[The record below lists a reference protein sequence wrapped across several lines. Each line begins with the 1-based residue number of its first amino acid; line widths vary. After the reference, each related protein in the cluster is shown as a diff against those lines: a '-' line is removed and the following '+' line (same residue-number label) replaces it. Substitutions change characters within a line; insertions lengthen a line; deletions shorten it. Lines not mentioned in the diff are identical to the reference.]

1 MKKTEVAGCR
11 LCFLFGSETVK
22 QLELT
27 PRLRAVAELVPAG
40 AAVADIGTDHA
51 YLPVWLL
58 LEGKIIR
65 AIAADLRE
73 GPLNRAKL
81 TAKEYD
87 CKENITFRLC
97 DGLSGITPEEADTI
111 VIAGM
116 GGETIAAILEQAAWT
131 KNEKYSLIL
140 QPMSA
145 QNDLRRW
152 LWMQGYGI
160 RNELIIREGEKL
172 YNILL
177 VSYGSARKLT
187 LGEEWAGCQ
196 TQDTKQELRGEYLTR
211 LLEKT
216 DRAIA
221 GISRGKGEKDS
232 ARLEDLRQVRQALA
246 EMKKEWDAW
255 QQ

>member
-1 MKKTEVAGCR
+1 M
-11 LCFLFGSETVK
+11 K

-27 PRLRAVAELVPAG
+27 PRLRAVAELVPHG

-58 LEGKIIR
+58 LEGKITR
-65 AIAADLRE
+65 AIAADLCE
-73 GPLNRAKL
+73 GPLARARL

-87 CKENITFRLC
+87 CNENITFRLC
-97 DGLSGITPEEADTI
+97 DGLSGIAPEEADTI

-116 GGETIAAILEQAAWT
+116 GGETIAAILEQAPWT
-131 KNEKYSLIL
+131 KNEAYTLIL

-152 LWMQGYGI
+152 LWQQGYGI
-160 RNELIIREGEKL
+160 RNEKIIREGDKL
-172 YNILL
+172 YNILF
-177 VSYGSARKLT
+177 VKYGCARELT
-187 LGEEWAGCQ
+187 IGEEWAGGQ
-196 TQDTKQELRGEYLTR
+196 TADMNQELRGEYLTR

-216 DRAIA
+216 DRAID
-221 GISRGKGEKDS
+221 GISRGKGEKDNM
-232 ARLEDLRQVRQALA
+232 RLEELRLVRQALA

>member
-1 MKKTEVAGCR
+1 M
-11 LCFLFGSETVK
+11 K

-27 PRLRAVAELVPAG
+27 PRLHAVAELVPDG
-40 AAVADIGTDHA
+40 AFLADIGTDHA

-58 LEGKIIR
+58 LEGKIAH

-73 GPLNRAKL
+73 GPLDRAKL
-81 TAKEYD
+81 TAKEYN
-87 CKENITFRLC
+87 CTKNITFRLC
-97 DGLSGITPEEADTI
+97 DGLFGIAPEEADTI

-116 GGETIAAILEQAAWT
+116 GGETIAAILDQAAWT
-131 KNEKYSLIL
+131 KNESYTLIL

-152 LWMQGYGI
+152 LWQQGYGI
-160 RNELIIREGEKL
+160 RNEQVVREGDKL
-172 YNILL
+172 YNILF
-177 VSYGSARKLT
+177 VRYGCARELSI
-187 LGEEWAGCQ
+187 GEEWAGCQ
-196 TQDTKQELRGEYLTR
+196 SPDMKQELRGEYLAR

-221 GISRGKGEKDS
+221 GISRGKGEKDN
-232 ARLEDLRQVRQALA
+232 ARLEELRLVRQTLA

-255 QQ
+255 QQP

>member
-1 MKKTEVAGCR
+1 M
-11 LCFLFGSETVK
+11 K

-27 PRLRAVAELVPAG
+27 PRLRAVAEMVPYG
-40 AAVADIGTDHA
+40 AAIADIGTDHA

-58 LEGKIIR
+58 LEGKITR

-73 GPLNRAKL
+73 GPLSRAKL

-87 CKENITFRLC
+87 CRENIDFRLC
-97 DGLSGITPEEADTI
+97 NGLSGIAPKEADTI

-131 KNEKYSLIL
+131 KNESYTLIL

-152 LWMQGYGI
+152 LWKQGYGI
-160 RNELIIREGEKL
+160 LSEQIICEGDKL
-172 YNILL
+172 YNILFIR
-177 VSYGSARKLT
+177 YGCARELT
-187 LGEEWAGCQ
+187 IGEEWAGCQ
-196 TQDTKQELRGEYLTR
+196 SPNMTQNLRGEYLAR
-211 LLEKT
+211 LLEKIG
-216 DRAIA
+216 RAID

-232 ARLEDLRQVRQALA
+232 VRLEELRLVRQALT